1 MSAIVPAGEA
11 RAGDAG
17 ARIGAV
23 LLAAG
28 RSTRMGGPDKLLATI
43 DGEPMVRRAL
53 RTLQAVPLAPIAVV
67 LGAAPRAAEAVQ
79 AALAGLPAYV
89 ACTAPESADQQV
101 SVDAG
106 LRALPPDL
114 DAIVVMLSDQPL
126 LDAADLRWLIA
137 QWRALPRGCAAVPVF
152 RGRRGNPVILDRA
165 MRAPILAAG
174 PSTGARGHLAG
185 HPERVRRVEVPNDHY
200 VVDVDTTDDLARL
213 AERGVRGALGPSAP
227 AA

>member
-1 MSAIVPAGEA
+1 MSAIVPADEA
-11 RAGDAG
+11 PKDEAAVRV
-17 ARIGAV
+17 GAV

-67 LGAAPRAAEAVQ
+67 LGAAPRAVQAVQ
-79 AALAGLPAYV
+79 AALAGLPAYT
-89 ACTAPESADQQV
+89 ACTAPESANHQV
-101 SVDAG
+101 SVHAG
-106 LRALPPDL
+106 LRALPADL

-137 QWRALPRGCAAVPVF
+137 RWRALPRGFAAVPVF
-152 RGRRGNPVILDRA
+152 QGRRGNPVILDGA

-174 PSTGARGHLAG
+174 PSNGARGHLAA
-185 HPERVRRVEVPNDHY
+185 HPESVRRIEVPNDHY
-200 VVDVDTTDDLARL
+200 VIDVDTTDDLARL
-213 AERGVRGALGPSAP
+213 VERGLRGAIGPSVP